1 MTRKIL
7 DNTRIHPAIA
17 SEVGGNADYRHTVDE
32 VEKAID
38 AHAIVIVGMN
48 HNPFPKKARELLDA
62 EGIAY
67 HYMEYGNYFS
77 EWKRRGALKMWSGWQ
92 TFPMIFVKGQ
102 LVGGFAD
109 LKQLVLSGELKKLVG

>member
-17 SEVGGNADYRHTVDE
+17 SEIGGNADYRHTVDE

-48 HNPFPKKARELLDA
+48 HNPFPKKARALLDA

-77 EWKRRGALKMWSGWQ
+77 DASRALVWLRQQRCRRQIPGSSHTA
-92 TFPMIFVKGQ
+92 
-102 LVGGFAD
+102 
-109 LKQLVLSGELKKLVG
+109 

>member
-1 MTRKIL
+1 LLTAPASI
-7 DNTRIHPAIA
+7 PAIA

-77 EWKRRGALKMWSGWQ
+77 EWKRRGALKMWSW
-92 TFPMIFVKGQ
+92 
-102 LVGGFAD
+102 LAD
-109 LKQLVLSGELKKLVG
+109 IPR